1 MNRRIIAIL
10 LCVAMIVPMAL
21 SFSGCSDY
29 KEEQGQNQS
38 SDLMSDVRAG
48 EVNIDVDL
56 NGDCAEPI
64 TDFAVKLFGQCL
76 AENQNTLISP
86 LSVISAL
93 AMTANGADGNT
104 LTEME
109 NVFGLTTNELNDYI
123 HAYMTALNDNEHS
136 KLSLANSIWLR
147 DDESL
152 NVVPEFLQTN
162 ADYYNASIY
171 KAPFDQTTLEDI
183 NEWVE
188 ENTAGMIRDILDE
201 IPPDAIMYLVNAL
214 SFDAQWLTQYEK
226 SQVRDGVF
234 TNGDSTVS
242 NTPFMYS
249 EENKYLK
256 DDNAVGFIKYYEGRE
271 YAFAALLP
279 DEGISLSEYVQGL
292 TGKRLRDIL
301 NNAKDVPVDAAIPK
315 FETEYDVEM
324 QKILSAMG
332 IQDAFNPNAADFT
345 RMATS
350 ANGNIYIGRV
360 LHKTFIGVNE
370 LGTKAGAATVVEMR
384 TEGAMDPSY
393 MEQVHLDRPFLYM
406 LIDCEANMP
415 IFIGALTNIEG

>member
-1 MNRRIIAIL
+1 MRRRIIALL
-10 LCVAMIVPMAL
+10 LCVAMIISAAL
-21 SFSGCSDY
+21 SLSSCSDY
-29 KEEQGQNQS
+29 QEGTQGQS

-56 NGDCAEPI
+56 NGACAEPI
-64 TDFAVKLFGQCL
+64 TDFAVKLFRECL
-76 AENQNTLISP
+76 TDNQNTLVSP

-104 LTEME
+104 LAEME
-109 NVFGLTTNELNDYI
+109 NVFGTTTKELNDYL
-123 HAYMTALNDNEHS
+123 HAYMNALNENEHS

-152 NVVPEFLQTN
+152 NVAPEFLQTN

-171 KAPFDQTTLEDI
+171 KAPFDQSTLEDI

-201 IPPDAIMYLVNAL
+201 IPRDAIMYLVNAL
-214 SFDAQWLTQYEK
+214 AFDAQWLTQYEE
-226 SQVRDGVF
+226 SQVKDGDF
-234 TNGDSTVS
+234 TNSDSTVS
-242 NTPFMYS
+242 STPFMYS
-249 EENKYLK
+249 EESKYLK

-279 DEGISLSEYVQGL
+279 DEGISLSDYVQSL
-292 TGKRLRDIL
+292 TGERLRDIL
-301 NNAKDVPVDAAIPK
+301 NNAKDVSVDAAIPK
-315 FETEYDVEM
+315 FETEYDVQM
-324 QKILSAMG
+324 QSILSAMG
-332 IQDAFNPNAADFT
+332 MPEAFDPVAANFT

-384 TEGAMDPSY
+384 NESAMDPSD
-393 MEQVHLDRPFLYM
+393 MEQIHLNRPFLYM

-415 IFIGALTNIEG
+415 VFIGALTNIEG